1 MLPSMPILFTRE
13 SQDAFGNKI
22 EPSTSFFN
30 PNTFIKPAI
39 QPEPPPQKVLVVEP
53 VKTAPKETKPKTS
66 VKKKED
72 PPKFDNNALE
82 TALVKSYYSKV
93 QSRFSSNPSVPNNKF
108 IQFQNIL
115 KTFDPNKETPVELYK
130 RIEQLF
136 GGEHSDILEDFLLFL
151 KPGQAASVGRFM
163 DHFML
168 VQMTSFIELLHSV
181 FYRKPTVLRKILRA
195 ITAGI
200 NSGSS
205 EVMKS
210 RVLPH
215 LRSNPRLSEMFKSL
229 FPDERPPDSAYDTG
243 VDAIPE
249 SLLSESVRYETLE
262 FQEETDA
269 KKKIEATEG
278 LDTMY
283 LHGRVFL
290 QHGRLLRSA
299 NVEFPYSKEPYRV
312 HARRLA
318 PAQCHLSPPESDD
331 ERASPKRT
339 RNSKVPPKKP
349 KKQLKSPTKNAKDV
363 NDNTKVKDIVTNV
376 LNSPKTVKNKQ
387 QNKKNKEKKD
397 DAKQDTQKRERK
409 DSKNSTCQKKDE
421 GSKPKQPKIDPVCT
435 EIKAVIKS
443 NSCAEPVCT
452 EVRTEVKT
460 NSWTREE
467 DKTMLQVL
475 KGEADTEQVFE
486 RVRELLP
493 HRSVTEIK
501 ERFCHVMTLLQQM
514 AVGEVT

>member
-22 EPSTSFFN
+22 EPSTSFFSQ
-30 PNTFIKPAI
+30 NTFIKPAI
-39 QPEPPPQKVLVVEP
+39 QPEPPPVKLKVQEP

-66 VKKKED
+66 VKKKEE

-82 TALVKSYYSKV
+82 TALVRSYYTKV

-108 IQFQNIL
+108 IQFQDIL
-115 KTFDPNKETPVELYK
+115 KTFDPSKESPVELYK

-136 GGEHSDILEDFLLFL
+136 GDEHPDILEDFLLFL

-163 DHFML
+163 DHFMM
-168 VQMTSFIELLHSV
+168 VQLTSFIELLHSA

-195 ITAGI
+195 ITTGI
-200 NSGSS
+200 NSGSG
-205 EVMKS
+205 EVMKT

-215 LRSNPRLSEMFKSL
+215 LRSNPRLSQMFKSL

-243 VDAIPE
+243 VDTIPDTF
-249 SLLSESVRYETLE
+249 LSESKDYETWE
-262 FQEETDA
+262 FQEETDNTKKVDA
-269 KKKIEATEG
+269 KEG

-299 NVEFPYSKEPYRV
+299 NVTYPYSKEPYRV

-318 PAQCHLSPPESDD
+318 PAHCHLSPPESED
-331 ERASPKRT
+331 ERASPKRN

-349 KKQLKSPTKNAKDV
+349 KKQLKSPTKNVKDV
-363 NDNTKVKDIVTNV
+363 NDNTKVKDVVVNA
-376 LNSPKTVKNKQ
+376 LSSPKTVKKQ
-387 QNKKNKEKKD
+387 QNKKNNKKD

-409 DSKNSTCQKKDE
+409 DSKTNCQKKDE
-421 GSKPKQPKIDPVCT
+421 GSKPKQPKIEVSTDVKTEEKSNICTDPVCT
-435 EIKAVIKS
+435 ELKNEIKS
-443 NSCAEPVCT
+443 NS
-452 EVRTEVKT
+452 
-460 NSWTREE
+460 WTRDE
-467 DKTMLQVL
+467 DKTMLEVL
-475 KGEADTEQVFE
+475 KGEADTEQVFM
-486 RVRELLP
+486 RIRELLP